1 MWACKDYMKKEI
13 LIYGAG
19 SIGIFLGVKLLEHG
33 HHVTLFGRKKLKRLH
48 DSILINGDLH
58 KTPDRVYALEPHKKY
73 DYIFITTK
81 LYHSVEALKE
91 LQEKDV
97 SADILV
103 LIQNGLVDD
112 ETLKDFRSHPGFV
125 TVSVFEG
132 YHLIENQ
139 LLATKSGMG
148 WQTENSPVGNRL
160 QNLLESIGIHAVA
173 TDTLDAVRSEK
184 MILVNAVGALSAI
197 EKKTLGELI
206 TEPTTRKIVE
216 VLIDE
221 AYAVLK
227 DEHVLPDLSSIKER
241 FYKTIDQ
248 IKTHYSSMYQDVL
261 SGRQTEI
268 EYLNGYIVRLGL
280 KKKIPTPMNQEIY
293 RRLKGL

>member
-1 MWACKDYMKKEI
+1 MKRNI

-19 SIGIFLGVKLLEHG
+19 SIGVFLGAKLLGHG
-33 HHVTLFGRKKLKRLH
+33 HVVTLFGRRKLRRLH
-48 DSILINGDLH
+48 DSILINGDLY
-58 KTPDRVYALEPHKKY
+58 KTPERIYSLEPNKKY

-81 LYHSVEALKE
+81 LYHSFEVLKE
-91 LQEKDV
+91 LQDRNI
-97 SADILV
+97 SSDTLA

-112 ETLKDFRSHPGFV
+112 ETLKDFRSHPAFV
-125 TVSVFEG
+125 TISVFEG

-148 WQTENSPVGNRL
+148 WKTENSPTGIEL
-160 QNLLESIGIHAVA
+160 QNLLESVGIHAVA
-173 TDTLDAVRSEK
+173 TEDLDSVRSEK

-206 TEPTTRKIVE
+206 SESSTRRVIE
-216 VLIDE
+216 SLIDE
-221 AYAVLK
+221 SYEVLK
-227 DEHVLPDLSSIKER
+227 DEHDLPDLNTIKMR

-280 KKKIPTPMNQEIY
+280 KKGIPTPVNEEVY
-293 RRLKGL
+293 RKLKSLPTKVLA

>member
-1 MWACKDYMKKEI
+1 MKNEI

-19 SIGIFLGVKLLEHG
+19 SIGIFLGAKLHEKG
-33 HHVTLFGRKKLKRLH
+33 FNVTLFGRRKLKRLH
-48 DSILINGDLH
+48 DSILINGDLY
-58 KTPDRVYALEPHKKY
+58 KTPNRIYALEPHKKY

-91 LQEKDV
+91 LRDKDISSTV
-97 SADILV
+97 LV

-112 ETLKDFRSHPGFV
+112 ETLKDFRSYPGFI

-139 LLATKSGMG
+139 LLTTESGMG
-148 WQTENSPVGNRL
+148 WQTENTPMGIKL
-160 QNLLESIGIHAVA
+160 KGLLESAGIHAV
-173 TDTLDAVRSEK
+173 TVDNLDSIRSEK

-206 TEPTTRKIVE
+206 TEPVTRKVIDT
-216 VLIDE
+216 LIDE
-221 AYAVLK
+221 SYAVLT
-227 DEHVLPDLSSIKER
+227 DEHKLPRLFLVKRR
-241 FYKTIDQ
+241 FYKTINQ
-248 IKTHYSSMYQDVL
+248 LKSHYSSMYQDVL
-261 SGRQTEI
+261 SGRENEI

-280 KKKIPTPMNQEIY
+280 KKGISTPVNEEIY
-293 RRLKGL
+293 KKLKAL